1 MTAKPN
7 GHPAR
12 RFFDPDAQRLPT
24 GHAPGWRRIE
34 ALRPELGERATNAL
48 LRNGYTYAHDV
59 ATTSDEQ
66 LLAGR
71 AVGRQ
76 VLDKVRDVIGYTPP
90 HIIEIVRTVEI
101 TKIVKADKP
110 QTPRRKRKSR
120 NDPMPDDKHGTA
132 VGYEYY
138 KCRCGACCAAAS
150 ERWAK
155 YPKRGTKRKAS

>member
-1 MTAKPN
+1 M
-7 GHPAR
+7 
-12 RFFDPDAQRLPT
+12 
-24 GHAPGWRRIE
+24 
-34 ALRPELGERATNAL
+34 
-48 LRNGYTYAHDV
+48 
-59 ATTSDEQ
+59 
-66 LLAGR
+66 
-71 AVGRQ
+71 
-76 VLDKVRDVIGYTPP
+76 RDVIGYTPP

-101 TKIVKADKP
+101 TKPHIIEIVRTVEITKIKP